1 MATNPEL
8 DSKLVEN
15 QQAQPAP
22 TVNLTVDV
30 NELNIIMG
38 GLQELPHRVVDPVL
52 RNSSSR
58 LSPSWVNRKDNQ
70 CRPLDLVPSQ

>member
-8 DSKLVEN
+8 DPMLAEN
-15 QQAQPAP
+15 QQAPVGQQAGNAP

-38 GLQELPHRVVDPVL
+38 GLQELPHRVVDPIL
-52 RNSSSR
+52 KK
-58 LSPSWVNRKDNQ
+58 LFQQAQAQLGQPQ
-70 CRPLDLVPSQ
+70 G

>member
-8 DSKLVEN
+8 DPKLIDDL
-15 QQAQPAP
+15 QPPMSP

-38 GLQELPHRVVDPVL
+38 GLQELPHRVVDSL
-52 RNSSSR
+52 
-58 LSPSWVNRKDNQ
+58 LKKIFQQAQNQ
-70 CRPLDLVPSQ
+70 LGQP

>member
-15 QQAQPAP
+15 QQTQPAP

-38 GLQELPHRVVDPVL
+38 GLQELPHRMVDPIL
-52 RNSSSR
+52 KK
-58 LSPSWVNRKDNQ
+58 LFQQAQAQLGQPQ
-70 CRPLDLVPSQ
+70 G

>member
-8 DSKLVEN
+8 DPKLAEN

-22 TVNLTVDV
+22 TVTITVDV

-38 GLQELPHRVVDPVL
+38 GLQELPHRVVDPL
-52 RNSSSR
+52 
-58 LSPSWVNRKDNQ
+58 LKKLFQQAQAQLGQPQ
-70 CRPLDLVPSQ
+70 G

>member
-22 TVNLTVDV
+22 TVTLTVDV
-30 NELNIIMG
+30 NELNVIMG
-38 GLQELPHRVVDPVL
+38 GLQELPHRIVDPVL
-52 RNSSSR
+52 KK
-58 LSPSWVNRKDNQ
+58 LFQQAQAQLGQPG
-70 CRPLDLVPSQ
+70 

>member
-15 QQAQPAP
+15 QQAP
-22 TVNLTVDV
+22 TVTLTVDV

-52 RNSSSR
+52 KK
-58 LSPSWVNRKDNQ
+58 LFQQAQAQLGKPQ
-70 CRPLDLVPSQ
+70 G

>member
-52 RNSSSR
+52 KK
-58 LSPSWVNRKDNQ
+58 LFQQAQAQLGQPQ
-70 CRPLDLVPSQ
+70 G

>member
-15 QQAQPAP
+15 QQAQAAP
-22 TVNLTVDV
+22 TVTLTVDV

-38 GLQELPHRVVDPVL
+38 GLQELPHRVVDPIL
-52 RNSSSR
+52 KK
-58 LSPSWVNRKDNQ
+58 LFQQAQAQLGQPQ
-70 CRPLDLVPSQ
+70 G

>member
-15 QQAQPAP
+15 QQAPQAP
-22 TVNLTVDV
+22 TVTLTVDV

-52 RNSSSR
+52 KK
-58 LSPSWVNRKDNQ
+58 LFQQAQAQLGQPQ
-70 CRPLDLVPSQ
+70 G